1 MKFHGTAGDLMS
13 KYVVFALTLI
23 AVCAWAKD
31 DQSSSNTAGNHVSWK
46 QEYTVGPGDSFRIEL
61 YGKPE
66 TARLSIV
73 VQPDG
78 TLSYLQAQNI
88 SVNGMTINQVRDA
101 VQKTLDKYYKNV
113 EVMVQPVLLAS
124 KRYFVL
130 GRVINKGSYILDH
143 PTTVMEAIAFAGG
156 FESGFLKPASSG
168 LADLS
173 RSFLV
178 RDGKRVDVN
187 FEKLFLQG
195 DFSQNVELEPNDYL
209 FFPSAVS
216 HEVYVLGALKNPGKL
231 NYVPGVTVMAALA
244 SAGSFNTSAF
254 RDRVLVIRGS
264 LNNPETIAVDCNDI
278 LKGRGADLKLQPK
291 DIVYVSTRPWKV
303 AEDLLDTAVTSFVR
317 SAINAWAG
325 QNIILGRDVILPQI
339 EP

>member
-1 MKFHGTAGDLMS
+1 MS
-13 KYVVFALTLI
+13 KYVVCILI
-23 AVCAWAKD
+23 FTACCAWAAGE
-31 DQSSSNTAGNHVSWK
+31 NTPSDSTPLQLQASWR
-46 QEYTVGPGDSFRIEL
+46 EAYTVGPGDSFRIEL

-66 TARLSIV
+66 TTRLSVIV
-73 VQPDG
+73 EPDG

-88 SVNGMTINQVRDA
+88 PVNGLTINEVRDA

-124 KRYFVL
+124 KHYFVL
-130 GRVINKGSYILDH
+130 GRVNNKGSYILDH

-156 FESGFLKPASSG
+156 FESGVLEPTSSG

-209 FFPSAVS
+209 FFPSVVS
-216 HEVYVLGALKNPGKL
+216 HEVYVLGALSNPGKL
-231 NYVPGVTVMAALA
+231 NYVPGVTVMASIA
-244 SAGSFNTSAF
+244 SAGSFNKSAF

-264 LNNPETIAVDCNDI
+264 LNNPETFAIDCNDI
-278 LKGRGADLKLQPK
+278 LKGRAPDFKLQPK
-291 DIVYVSTRPWKV
+291 DIVYVSTRPWKI
-303 AEDLLDTAVTSFVR
+303 AEDLLDSAVTSFVR
-317 SAINAWAG
+317 SAVNAWAG
-325 QNIILGRDVILPQI
+325 SNIILGREVIIPQI